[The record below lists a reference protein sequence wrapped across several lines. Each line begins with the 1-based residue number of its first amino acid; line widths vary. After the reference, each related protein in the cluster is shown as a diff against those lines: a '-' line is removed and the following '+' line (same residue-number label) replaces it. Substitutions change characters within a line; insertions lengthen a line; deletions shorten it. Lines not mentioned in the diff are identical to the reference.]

1 MKPNANERG
10 EKPQREERQ
19 QQGGG
24 QRQQPGGQQQEAASD
39 AGRQY
44 GEGNYKATQDYD
56 RGVKEHM
63 QNHDI
68 EREARDAAP
77 HSDAEEKEMQDAE
90 RKGRS
95 RAKGGGEED
104 PRQSP
109 DASEENPA

>member
-1 MKPNANERG
+1 MKPNPEQRG
-10 EKPQREERQ
+10 EKPQREQ
-19 QQGGG
+19 QQQSSGAP
-24 QRQQPGGQQQEAASD
+24 QQQQEAASG
-39 AGRQY
+39 AGQQY

-77 HSDAEEKEMQDAE
+77 HSPAEEKEMEDAE

-95 RAKGGGEED
+95 RAKGGGDEDMRRSGEGPED
-104 PRQSP
+104 PG
-109 DASEENPA
+109 EKVK

>member
-1 MKPNANERG
+1 MKPNPNERRDR
-10 EKPQREERQ
+10 EPQRPQQQ
-19 QQGGG
+19 QQGQERSGG
-24 QRQQPGGQQQEAASD
+24 QQQQEAASG

-109 DASEENPA
+109 DAGEENPA